1 MPAMSPTMTEGG
13 IVAWKVKEGELFSSG
28 DVLLEVETDKATI
41 DVEAQDDGQMWRLL
55 EKDGASGI
63 PVGRAIAFLAEPDD
77 DLAALKEP
85 EVEAPKQEEKPAEEK
100 KEPEPK
106 PEQKEEPKSTTS
118 APASSKSASSVFTK
132 ADASQK
138 LMPSVELLL
147 HKHHISAADALE
159 KIPASGPKGRL
170 LYGDI
175 LAYVG
180 EIDQLAVAKVA
191 EYIKSKEHL
200 DLSNIKIA
208 APKVPEQ
215 KKAAA
220 PAQKPKPSN
229 ILSIEFTSELGEGV
243 SPEKFQYAFEKA
255 LEGAKRQTYA
265 TRFPQYSRSPLASPL
280 VEDDIFGDLL
290 VALPTKER
298 FAVSN
303 VAYEFIGEAAPGAVA
318 PVDDFDALL
327 GLSSQ
332 PVSFEAT
339 GSISAHVSF
348 QVTFDQK
355 VGDSRDFVEEFQ
367 ESLLSQIPAKQL
379 IIRS

>member
-1 MPAMSPTMTEGG
+1 M
-13 IVAWKVKEGELFSSG
+13 AWKVKEGELFSSG

-41 DVEAQDDGQMWRLL
+41 DVEAQDDGQMWRVL
-55 EKDGASGI
+55 EQDGASGI
-63 PVGRAIAFLAEPDD
+63 PVGQAIAFLAEPED

-85 EVEAPKQEEKPAEEK
+85 EVEAPKQAEKPAEEK
-100 KEPEPK
+100 KEPEPEPELK
-106 PEQKEEPKSTTS
+106 PESTPEPKSTI
-118 APASSKSASSVFTK
+118 PARASPESTSVFTK
-132 ADASQK
+132 ADAAQK
-138 LMPSVELLL
+138 LMPSVEILL

-180 EIDQLAVAKVA
+180 EIDKLAVSKVA

-208 APKVPEQ
+208 APKAPEP

-220 PAQKPKPSN
+220 PAEKPKPAN
-229 ILSIEFTSELGEGV
+229 IVSIEFTSELGEGV

-265 TRFPQYSRSPLASPL
+265 ARFPQYARSPLASPL
-280 VEDDIFGDLL
+280 VEDDVFGDLL
-290 VALPTKER
+290 VAPPTKER

-303 VAYEFIGEAAPGAVA
+303 VAYEFIGEAAPGTVA

-327 GLSSQ
+327 GLSAQ
-332 PVSFEAT
+332 PVSFEAA